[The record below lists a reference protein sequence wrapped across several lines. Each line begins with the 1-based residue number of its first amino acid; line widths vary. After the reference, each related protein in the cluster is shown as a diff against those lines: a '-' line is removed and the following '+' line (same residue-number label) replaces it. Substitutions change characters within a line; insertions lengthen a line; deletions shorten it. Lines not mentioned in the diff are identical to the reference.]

1 MHSYPLPRQIGGMDL
16 AEQPVAAVAAPTASN
31 GRLLTLLDLVEKGFV
46 LCLFA
51 LMASRV
57 YQSVGSGGSWLNYLQ
72 LSAEALGVVLILLRR
87 RASELSLQPMDWAL
101 AVGATAAPL
110 LVRPLAHPVS
120 LAPIGVCAG
129 LMLTGLLFQVLAK
142 LTIRFSFGMAPANRG
157 LKVTGPYRIVRHP
170 IYAAYLIGQLGF
182 FLLNPSFY
190 NAAVYSVGLGLQIF
204 RITAEERV
212 LAHDAGFAGFRAA
225 TPYRLIPGIY

>member
-1 MHSYPLPRQIGGMDL
+1 MDL
-16 AEQPVAAVAAPTASN
+16 AEQPLAATAPASVTN
-31 GRLLTLLDLVEKGFV
+31 GRLLTLLDLIEKVFV

-72 LSAEALGVVLILLRR
+72 LSAEALAVVLILLRR
-87 RASELSLQPMDWAL
+87 RARELSLRPMDWAL

-110 LVRPLAHPVS
+110 LVRPMAHSAS

-129 LMLTGLLFQVLAK
+129 LMLSGLLFQVVAK
-142 LTIRFSFGMAPANRG
+142 LTLRFSFGMAPANRG
-157 LKVTGPYRIVRHP
+157 LKVGGPYRIVRHP

-182 FLLNPSFY
+182 FLLNPSLY
-190 NAAVYSVGLGLQIF
+190 NAAVYGVGLGLQIF
-204 RITAEERV
+204 RIAAEERV
-212 LAHDAGFAGFRAA
+212 LAHDEGFAGFRAA
-225 TPYRLIPGIY
+225 TPYRLIPGVY